1 MAGVTGLLGWMAGQA
16 QADGA
21 ELRAGAP
28 FLDAAPEAG
37 GQRVRVTFGADGAR
51 APGNSVTARY
61 LIGADGARSRAAQ
74 VMGLDTNS
82 HLLAGAEW
90 LGGGATIPRDPFY
103 LVIDH
108 APAPR
113 YSASLAPPG
122 DRPAG

>member
-61 LIGADGARSRAAQ
+61 LIGADGARSRVAQ
-74 VMGLDTNS
+74 VMGLDTNT

-90 LGGGATIPRDPFY
+90 LVEGATIPPATFQ
-103 LVIDH
+103 LVWDH
-108 APAPR
+108 APAPS
-113 YSASLAPPG
+113 YCGWIAPPR
-122 DRPAG
+122 DS